1 MPRPRA
7 KDGGLRVTLQLVV
20 NRETAE
26 RLKEQAWRERRSTAS
41 LLRELL
47 FAGEAALANRA
58 AADTT
63 SQTTHASA

>member
-47 FAGEAALANRA
+47 FAGEAARFASA